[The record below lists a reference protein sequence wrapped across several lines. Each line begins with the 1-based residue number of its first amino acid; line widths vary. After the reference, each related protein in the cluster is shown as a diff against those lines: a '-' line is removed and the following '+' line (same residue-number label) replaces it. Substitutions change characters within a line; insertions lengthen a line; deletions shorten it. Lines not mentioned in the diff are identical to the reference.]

1 MTSEL
6 LQKNLLGKSDTQT
19 ITEKIVRDQISKKWG
34 IEFESGIL
42 EINDTK
48 FQVDFF
54 NKQQMI
60 YGEIYAGIDF
70 LKPGQTRK
78 VAMDILKLLT
88 IEKLMSMPIQKH
100 IAFIDPAIERKF
112 KSSTWYSMCLKVFD
126 VQVMTITLTADE
138 ISAIRISK
146 KNQYR

>member
-88 IEKLMSMPIQKH
+88 IEKLTTTTYS
-100 IAFIDPAIERKF
+100 KF
-112 KSSTWYSMCLKVFD
+112 KTYLQELNVYYNTIFNESSKQKENYIFALCRLWLRL
-126 VQVMTITLTADE
+126 QIWQ
-138 ISAIRISK
+138 K
-146 KNQYR
+146 KTVDL